1 MNAPAPDSAALVQE
15 IHRVLDE
22 IQDPCSVSMS
32 MSMGLGELGLIE
44 DVNVT
49 PTGQVEITLRLTSPF
64 CEFVPFLKGEALQ
77 RVRELEGVTE
87 VVVLHD
93 NGLNWD
99 DDMIAPEAQKRRE
112 RRLEAVRQLAEEHTT
127 NSRMVA
133 NQRRIRIP

>member
-1 MNAPAPDSAALVQE
+1 MNAPAPDSAALVHE

-22 IQDPCSVSMS
+22 IQDPCSVSM
-32 MSMGLGELGLIE
+32 GLGEMGLIE

-49 PTGQVEITLRLTSPF
+49 PTGQVEITLRFTSPF
-64 CEFVPFLKGEALQ
+64 CEFVPFMKGEALQ

-112 RRLEAVRQLAEEHTT
+112 RSLEAVRRLTEEDTT
-127 NSRMVA
+127 HSRMVA
-133 NQRRIRIP
+133 NRRRIRIP